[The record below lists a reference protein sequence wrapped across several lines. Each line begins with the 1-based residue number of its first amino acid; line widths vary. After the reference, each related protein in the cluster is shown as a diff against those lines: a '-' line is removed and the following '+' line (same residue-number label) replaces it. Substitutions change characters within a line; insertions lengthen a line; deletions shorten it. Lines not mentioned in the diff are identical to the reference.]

1 MFRRLQ
7 ALLLIFLLLLS
18 GCKGKG
24 QETENTSTEAITTE
38 APTTESTDTE
48 AAGAAESSLNISWA
62 TAFRDKSLPDGY
74 VTPDTVAFYL
84 PSASDAPEIINVPI
98 QDILAYA
105 EAAEQLPRTH
115 YYEQFMDEKLQFV
128 LQTIDYAME
137 QGYSRFSLPSTEVTD
152 YEISQAGAYIS
163 STFRM
168 NNRAIG
174 SRTVKKLPM
183 EDGRTL
189 NYTLVV
195 LPGME
200 LFDIEKYH
208 AAIDAAREIVN
219 SVPEEYDEAQTALYL
234 YHYLTEN
241 VRYEYDDYYDVDSS
255 TASDWNL
262 LYDTLIKHR
271 TVCAGYTEALYY
283 LYNLA
288 GIECITV
295 SGYVAEGYHIWNIA
309 RVNGAYYYFDATWD
323 EGSPIQYYQFFGI
336 SEEQLQGYY
345 PRYIATFDH
354 EIAPVC
360 DKTLPPVSLDGS
372 S

>member
-1 MFRRLQ
+1 MLRKLQ

-18 GCKGKG
+18 GCTGKG
-24 QETENTSTEAITTE
+24 QKAEDTSTKAATTKTATTE
-38 APTTESTDTE
+38 TAATE
-48 AAGAAESSLNISWA
+48 ESSLNISWA
-62 TAFRDKSLPDGY
+62 TAFRDKSLPEGY
-74 VTPDTVAFYL
+74 VTPDTVAFYC
-84 PSASDAPEIINVPI
+84 PSASGVPKIVNVPI
-98 QDILAYA
+98 DEILAYTA
-105 EAAEQLPRTH
+105 EIERLPRTH

-137 QGYSRFSLPSTEVTD
+137 QGYSRFSLPSTEITD
-152 YEISQAGAYIS
+152 YDISQAADYICA
-163 STFRM
+163 TFRM
-168 NNRAIG
+168 NNRAIS
-174 SRTVKKLPM
+174 SRTVKRLPM
-183 EDGRTL
+183 AYGQTL

-200 LFDIEKYH
+200 LYDIEKYH
-208 AAIDAAREIVN
+208 AAIDAAREIVS

-241 VRYEYDDYYDVDSS
+241 VRYEHNDYYG
-255 TASDWNL
+255 SDWNL
-262 LYDTLIKHR
+262 LYDTLINHR

-295 SGYVAEGYHIWNIA
+295 NGYVVEGYHIWNIA

-323 EGSPIQYYQFFGI
+323 EGVPIQYYQFFGI
-336 SEEQLQGYY
+336 SEEQLQGYCQ
-345 PRYIATFDH
+345 RHITTFDL
-354 EIAPVC
+354 EIIPVC